1 MKYFMTENEIMRT
14 WKGDPSNPIVSIC
27 CITYNHEKYIR
38 GTIEGFLIQKT
49 EFPFEIVI
57 HDDASTDN
65 TAKILKNY
73 AEQYPKLIFPI
84 WQEENQYSRGVKIYP
99 SCVWPKARGKYI
111 ALCEGDDHWIDSRK
125 LQNQMNFIE
134 KNKDYIAVTENS
146 IVRYDDG
153 REILFSKKP
162 SRDIK
167 IEEVI
172 KNRQFA
178 TASILFR
185 NCIKFPVEFNG
196 LIAGDTPLF
205 ILLLQKGKLKY
216 FNRITSI
223 YSRGK
228 QGVTYNFNRK
238 IGDLEKLIIYYRT
251 LDSYLNHNFK
261 SIFKDHIAVNY
272 LDIAKVSIKSKN
284 FGSFFK
290 NIYLY
295 LKTKPNVIFT
305 YLINLFKY
313 KYKITKSFVP

>member
-134 KNKDYIAVTENS
+134 K
-146 IVRYDDG
+146 
-153 REILFSKKP
+153 
-162 SRDIK
+162 IK
-167 IEEVI
+167 I
-172 KNRQFA
+172 
-178 TASILFR
+178 T
-185 NCIKFPVEFNG
+185 
-196 LIAGDTPLF
+196 
-205 ILLLQKGKLKY
+205 
-216 FNRITSI
+216 
-223 YSRGK
+223 
-228 QGVTYNFNRK
+228 
-238 IGDLEKLIIYYRT
+238 
-251 LDSYLNHNFK
+251 
-261 SIFKDHIAVNY
+261 
-272 LDIAKVSIKSKN
+272 
-284 FGSFFK
+284 
-290 NIYLY
+290 
-295 LKTKPNVIFT
+295 
-305 YLINLFKY
+305 
-313 KYKITKSFVP
+313 